1 MRLYSFSAEETVVI
15 EGKALKL
22 TTREDVEQYIK
33 EIQSKPKLK
42 MFVTSGNSYGAEAA
56 VALAEALQVQGN
68 LIVLYILFHYDYLLQ
83 KIFSVSI
90 SVIVSLEG

>member
-1 MRLYSFSAEETVVI
+1 MTALTSCSWSESIFLFCSIMMKLYSFSAEETVVI
-15 EGKALKL
+15 EGNALKL

-68 LIVLYILFHYDYLLQ
+68 LIVL
-83 KIFSVSI
+83 
-90 SVIVSLEG
+90 